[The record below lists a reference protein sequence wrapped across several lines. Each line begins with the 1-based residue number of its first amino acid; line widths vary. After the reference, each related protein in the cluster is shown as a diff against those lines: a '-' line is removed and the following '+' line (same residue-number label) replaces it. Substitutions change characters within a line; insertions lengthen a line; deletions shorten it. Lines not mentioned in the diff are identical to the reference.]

1 MSADLEAAADE
12 VVCASCGKAALDDV
26 KLKKCACKI
35 VKYCSIEC
43 QISSECM
50 PQHLNELCRNDPTS
64 SGRTHDATIVNF
76 SSDIQSK
83 NATHTNHLM
92 LSYSFTLENIS
103 SGTLRFNAMV
113 KYWAYQAISIWLILQ
128 PVLFLKRV
136 KLKLTSTTSN
146 ATTSNGH
153 QTVGRLMGSSGLQ
166 YYINRTN
173 HGTNRRGVTNECR
186 PHVDTDSIK

>member
-1 MSADLEAAADE
+1 MSVDLEAAADE
-12 VVCASCGKAALDDV
+12 VCASCGKAALDDV

-103 SGTLRFNAMV
+103 SGTLRFSAMV
-113 KYWAYQAISIWLILQ
+113 KCWACQATFIWLITQ
-128 PVLFLKRV
+128 PVLFLKRG
-136 KLKLTSTTSN
+136 KLKLTSTTGDTAISY
-146 ATTSNGH
+146 GH
-153 QTVGRLMGSSGLQ
+153 QTVGRLMGRNGFQ